1 MSKLTKFLVAKQ
13 YAETVRQAQLV
24 DQELTKAFKL
34 LDQDNEVNYYGPVHK
49 AYDDLVEQ
57 LLGQELF
64 EYTLNWIY
72 EHDHGNNIDL
82 DFAEYFDSHISSY
95 KNQEHD

>member
-13 YAETVRQAQLV
+13 YAETAKQAQLV
-24 DQELTKAFKL
+24 DQELTRAFKL

-57 LLGQELF
+57 LLGPQLF
-64 EYTLNWIY
+64 EHTLSWIY

-82 DFAEYFDSHISSY
+82 DFNEYFDSHNSSY
-95 KNQEHD
+95 ENERH